1 MLLVSSMNLKF
12 NPRLTHTVSNSGLA
26 SKLPLGDLKKALRGL
41 NFPTDPNVIIG
52 MDRLDDAGVYT
63 ISPDMAMI
71 QSIDFLTPIV
81 DDPYSFGQI
90 AAASALSNIYAMG
103 GTPKTA
109 MNLVSFPLRE
119 MDISIL
125 RKILEG
131 GNDKMKEANVALV
144 GGHSVVDN
152 ELKYGLS
159 VTGFV
164 HPERIFTKK
173 NIKPGDQL
181 VLTKP
186 LGIGIINTA
195 IKGGTPSGDTIKM
208 VTQLMASLNR
218 DAADVMKNIH
228 MTSHGDY
235 PVHACTDISGYGLL
249 GHITE
254 MVAGTGLGIK
264 LTAGKIPVIPQAR
277 EYASMGL
284 VPAEDYLN
292 REACES
298 MIHFSSEVDS
308 VLQDILFDPQT
319 SGGLLISVDKK
330 SADDLVYRLV
340 KKGMTS
346 SAVIGEVVLEIDEK
360 ILVN

>member
-1 MLLVSSMNLKF
+1 MNLKF
-12 NPRLTHTVSNSGLA
+12 NPRLTHTVSNSGFA
-26 SKLPLGDLKKALRGL
+26 SKLPPVDLDNALNGL
-41 NFPTDPNVIIG
+41 TFPTDPNVIVG
-52 MDRLDDAGVYT
+52 LDRLDDAGVYK
-63 ISPDMAMI
+63 ISSEIAMI
-71 QSIDFLTPIV
+71 QTVDFLTPIV

-90 AAASALSNIYAMG
+90 AAVSALSDIYAMG

-125 RKILEG
+125 RKILQG

-144 GGHSVVDN
+144 GGHSVMDN

-159 VTGFV
+159 VTGFA

-173 NIKPGDQL
+173 NIQHGDQL
-181 VLTKP
+181 ILTKP

-195 IKGGTPSGDTIKM
+195 IKGGIPSNDTIKM
-208 VTQLMASLNR
+208 VTQLMSLLNR
-218 DAADVMKNIH
+218 DAADVMKNIQ
-228 MTSHGDY
+228 MSTTGNF

-249 GHITE
+249 GHIAE
-254 MVAGTGLGIK
+254 MVIGTGLGIK
-264 LTAGKIPVIPQAR
+264 LTANKIPVIPQAL

-298 MIHFSSEVDS
+298 MIQFSPDIDS

-319 SGGLLISVDKK
+319 SGGLLIAVNKK
-330 SADDLVYRLV
+330 SADDLVYRLI

-346 SAVIGEVVLEIDEK
+346 SAVIGEIVLEPVEK
-360 ILVN
+360 ICVS